1 MTGTAPDTAAD
12 FSFGDDD
19 GEWEDWLAS
28 EFDSGA
34 YDNGRSPVGSTGEI
48 LKLVRGKV
56 GPKGISQKDMAERL
70 GIPLSTYKSYETH
83 QTAKVP
89 AEVLRRIVST
99 TDVDAEF
106 ILTGR
111 TQYSDPTPILDDGF
125 QLARLLAQRVDEG
138 RYRLTFGE
146 IMDITVRVISLR
158 ADRRYRT
165 EDPSVE
171 YTEADIA
178 EALSDHA
185 YGRWRFQDLADR
197 DEER

>member
-48 LKLVRGKV
+48 LKLVRAKV
-56 GPKGISQKDMAERL
+56 GPKGISQKDMAERI

-89 AEVLRRIVST
+89 AEVLRRIAST

-111 TQYSDPTPILDDGF
+111 TPYVDHSQILDDGF
-125 QLARLLAQRVDEG
+125 QLARLLTQRLHDRGCQLTYDEI
-138 RYRLTFGE
+138 L
-146 IMDITVRVISLR
+146 DITFRVISLR
-158 ADRRYRT
+158 EDRRSRT
-165 EDPSVE
+165 DNPTAE

-178 EALSDHA
+178 EVLSEHA
-185 YGRWRFQDLADR
+185 HHRWFLQDLADR
-197 DEER
+197 DESR

>member
-19 GEWEDWLAS
+19 GEWEDWLAR
-28 EFDSGA
+28 ELDSGA
-34 YDNGRSPVGSTGEI
+34 YDNGRSPIGSTGEI
-48 LKLVRGKV
+48 LKQVRRKIGAKKI
-56 GPKGISQKDMAERL
+56 PQTAMAERL
-70 GIPLSTYKSYETH
+70 GIPVSTYKSYEGR
-83 QTAKVP
+83 QTEKVP
-89 AEVLRRIVST
+89 AEVLRRIAAA

-138 RYRLTFGE
+138 RYRLKFGE
-146 IMDITVRVISLR
+146 IMDIAVRVISLR
-158 ADRRYRT
+158 EDRRFRT
-165 EDPSVE
+165 GDPSAE

-178 EALSDHA
+178 EALCDRA
-185 YGRWRFQDLADR
+185 ERRWNLQDLADR
-197 DEER
+197 VEAP

>member
-12 FSFGDDD
+12 FSFGDDES
-19 GEWEDWLAS
+19 EWEDWLAR
-28 EFDSGA
+28 ELDSGA

-89 AEVLRRIVST
+89 AEVLRRIAAT

-111 TQYSDPTPILDDGF
+111 TPYSDPTPILDDGF
-125 QLARLLAQRVDEG
+125 RLALLLTQRVAEG
-138 RYRLTFGE
+138 HYRLPLGE
-146 IMDITVRVISLR
+146 IVDIVTRVISLR
-158 ADRRYRT
+158 EDRRYRN
-165 EDPSVE
+165 EDPSAE
-171 YTEADIA
+171 YTEDDIA
-178 EALSDHA
+178 EALCDHA
-185 YGRWRFQDLADR
+185 TSKWRSDSLD
-197 DEER
+197 